1 METQGAVV
9 VKVDINYI
17 MTSYNTI
24 FVEVVLSEKLLSAK
38 FDINKTIFID
48 TTTVRVVTFYRSP

>member
-24 FVEVVLSEKLLSAK
+24 FVEVVLSKKLLSAK
-38 FDINKTIFID
+38 FDINKTM
-48 TTTVRVVTFYRSP
+48 FY